1 VCFQLGKPRVLKF
14 KKMWS
19 ALRDKNFEEASNQM
33 IDSAW
38 HKQTTKR
45 CESLA
50 KLMKEKGGTD

>member
-1 VCFQLGKPRVLKF
+1 
-14 KKMWS
+14 
-19 ALRDKNFEEASNQM
+19 M

-50 KLMKEKGGTD
+50 KLMKEKGGTDWN